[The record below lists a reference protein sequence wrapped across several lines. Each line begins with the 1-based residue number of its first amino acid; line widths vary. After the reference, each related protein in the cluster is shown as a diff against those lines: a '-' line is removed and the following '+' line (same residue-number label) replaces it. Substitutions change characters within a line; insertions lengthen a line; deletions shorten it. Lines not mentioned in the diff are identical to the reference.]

1 MSHPIFA
8 HSKEN
13 KVPQTS
19 AAHAGQFG
27 LPPCLVLL
35 SAVLLSELLAC
46 LLLFSAAHTR
56 YAPRCTFINCLGLC
70 QSYSVIFS
78 AALGT
83 AFPQQGKDLS
93 FLYYFWQNEKK
104 KLSLTPS
111 EWEDEWSVRH
121 SFSNVSF
128 VLWGSL
134 SPGHMWEE
142 WGKQCCAI
150 PTDSRWWPFYPTS
163 VRCGGGGGAVRV
175 AQRSSQLQD
184 TWCSYILSR
193 THTFFSPSTSKP
205 TFSQENSH
213 SFCRVVLSW
222 SLGICR
228 SPKAI
233 RVCPERF

>member
-142 WGKQCCAI
+142 WGKQCCGI